1 MIYEELE
8 DGELIIIDRKKIDTA
23 YIEKCGQNLNEFEN
37 WLFSGVINPVDVQ
50 DALNRFY
57 EELPF

>member
-8 DGELIIIDRKKIDTA
+8 DGELIIIDRKKIDTT

>member
-8 DGELIIIDRKKIDTA
+8 DGELIIIDRKKIDMA
-23 YIEKCGQNLNEFEN
+23 YVEKRGQNLNEFEN
-37 WLFSGVINPVDVQ
+37 WLFSGAINPVAVQ

-57 EELPF
+57 AEMPF